1 MPRIDLMPSFIWDV
15 EIPTLIAHGKSS
27 LLNAVRLSQEVIEEF
42 KRTNKEKG
50 LAYYKP
56 IIFCISDYMFDE
68 DAEATR
74 DIIA

>member
-50 LAYYKP
+50 LAY
-56 IIFCISDYMFDE
+56 
-68 DAEATR
+68 
-74 DIIA
+74 